1 MDSNNEIKKD
11 PIALVNYFFENV
23 WQAPH
28 PLDIIDE
35 LMTEDY
41 KITSGG
47 KVIEGRNPFKTW
59 VQEFHDVLL
68 DAKTVSVDA
77 FSNGAGTKVVS
88 RWVCTGKNNGVFGLK
103 PNGEPI
109 SFTGIAIWN
118 IKDNRFTECW
128 VERNALEIYKNHPV

>member
-1 MDSNNEIKKD
+1 MNNNNRIEKDS
-11 PIALVNYFFENV
+11 IALVNYFFENV

-28 PLDIIDE
+28 RLNIIDE

-47 KVIEGRNPFKTW
+47 KVIKGRNSFKTW
-59 VQEFHDVLL
+59 VQGFHNVLL

-77 FSNGAGTKVVS
+77 FSNKEGTKVVS
-88 RWVCTGKNNGVFGLK
+88 RWICTGKNNGVFGLESDK
-103 PNGEPI
+103 KPI

-118 IKDNRFTECW
+118 IKDNHFTECW
-128 VERNALEIYKNHPV
+128 VERSALETYRNHSL